1 MEDKQYILDL
11 LLPTL
16 QATEGLK
23 DLVELKYEKLNTEW
37 VIAVFV
43 DGTTRNINV
52 NYDSG
57 LAMIND
63 VLGALTKY

>member
-1 MEDKQYILDL
+1 MEDKQHILDL

-23 DLVELKYEKLNTEW
+23 DLVNLKYEKLNTEW

-43 DGTTRNINV
+43 DGTTRHINV

-63 VLGALTKY
+63 ILGALTKY